1 MPDIIKSVIFG
12 IIEGITEWL
21 PVSSTGHLIIAEE
34 FLEFSY
40 GSDSFYKMYSV
51 VIQLGAVC
59 AVAVLFFKRINPF
72 ELKNRKIRFKKNSL
86 SLWKCIIIGCVPA
99 GIVGILFNDV
109 IDYWFYTYKTVSF
122 ALIIYGIL
130 FIIIEAKKKSSE
142 PKFTTADEIDPKT
155 ALLIGGFQILSLIPG
170 TSRSGTTIIGG
181 MLLGASRT
189 AASEFTFL
197 MAIPIMAGAS
207 AVSLIDF
214 GLTLTAEQTAV
225 LLTGFVTAFV
235 VSLLSVKWLMKFV
248 KNHSFG
254 VFGVYRIILGL
265 TVLTYF
271 SLKYL

>member
-1 MPDIIKSVIFG
+1 M
-12 IIEGITEWL
+12 
-21 PVSSTGHLIIAEE
+21 
-34 FLEFSY
+34 
-40 GSDSFYKMYSV
+40 
-51 VIQLGAVC
+51 
-59 AVAVLFFKRINPF
+59 
-72 ELKNRKIRFKKNSL
+72 
-86 SLWKCIIIGCVPA
+86 
-99 GIVGILFNDV
+99 
-109 IDYWFYTYKTVSF
+109 
-122 ALIIYGIL
+122 
-130 FIIIEAKKKSSE
+130 